1 MSYTTST
8 LVLKIILVVWII
20 TITRSVLV
28 MIGGGSIFRKA
39 NKGEKT
45 VGYIKRCFI
54 IYRLYGHASY

>member
-45 VGYIKRCFI
+45 ARLPI
-54 IYRLYGHASY
+54 INFFTLL